1 MKIVFSL
8 LLVII
13 VSNCL
18 AQQPHVQYLKSDI
31 KKVKLFLTSGEM
43 YHEQQIKLMKGRNK
57 LIFSGISAFA
67 DPRSIQFTGDM
78 NFRIVS
84 VTTELDF
91 LAAEQFNPR
100 IKLLQ
105 DSLEVLKDKHQ
116 ANDDQLG
123 AYQAELDV
131 MNANKKLG
139 GNNQNLTVAQIKEAA
154 EFYRVRTLEI
164 NTRLSKI
171 RKEQSK
177 LDEQIEN
184 MRYQLVELNFN
195 ENQRSN
201 QVVILL
207 DASES
212 VSSKTQLKY
221 LVSDCGW
228 AANYD
233 LSATDL
239 NQKIN
244 LKYMAQVYNNTGNS
258 WNDVELILST
268 GDPRLSAS
276 FPNLSP
282 WYLTYREA
290 VKLEQKGYYT
300 PQVVQDDYRQ
310 LAQSNIDIANQR
322 VYDNYVLEKDAEK
335 NQQMINSFDPLR
347 KDKSKTPVALKEIQ
361 ISELMA
367 EFPIAEKFSCPSD
380 AKPYIVDI
388 KEMNLDATFTH
399 ITVPKLDNAAFLL
412 AHIVGWQD
420 LELMPGP
427 TNVYFGGAYVG
438 VSEIDTR
445 NISDTLSLSFG
456 RDSKVTVMR
465 KLKSEMSTKKVI
477 GNSRKDA
484 YLYEIAMRNNRTTP
498 ITIDV
503 FDQVPISKSS
513 DVTVTVDELSGQTQN
528 PETGEVTWKITLQP
542 GEVKNV
548 QIGYTVKYPKDA
560 KITIQSFRTVSCPAF

>member
-1 MKIVFSL
+1 
-8 LLVII
+8 
-13 VSNCL
+13 
-18 AQQPHVQYLKSDI
+18 
-31 KKVKLFLTSGEM
+31 
-43 YHEQQIKLMKGRNK
+43 
-57 LIFSGISAFA
+57 
-67 DPRSIQFTGDM
+67 
-78 NFRIVS
+78 
-84 VTTELDF
+84 
-91 LAAEQFNPR
+91 
-100 IKLLQ
+100 
-105 DSLEVLKDKHQ
+105 
-116 ANDDQLG
+116 
-123 AYQAELDV
+123 
-131 MNANKKLG
+131 
-139 GNNQNLTVAQIKEAA
+139 
-154 EFYRVRTLEI
+154 
-164 NTRLSKI
+164 
-171 RKEQSK
+171 
-177 LDEQIEN
+177 
-184 MRYQLVELNFN
+184 
-195 ENQRSN
+195 
-201 QVVILL
+201 
-207 DASES
+207 
-212 VSSKTQLKY
+212 
-221 LVSDCGW
+221 
-228 AANYD
+228 
-233 LSATDL
+233 
-239 NQKIN
+239 
-244 LKYMAQVYNNTGNS
+244 
-258 WNDVELILST
+258 
-268 GDPRLSAS
+268 
-276 FPNLSP
+276 LSP